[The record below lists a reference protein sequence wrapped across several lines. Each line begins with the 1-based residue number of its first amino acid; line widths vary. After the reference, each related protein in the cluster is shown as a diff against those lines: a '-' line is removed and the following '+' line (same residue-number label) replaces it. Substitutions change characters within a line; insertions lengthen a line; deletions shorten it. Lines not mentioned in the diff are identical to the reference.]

1 VEENKFASTWTELG
15 DRCIYVMYDIPTVR
29 TMYTNASFGVIRSRD
44 IVMTLSIIAL
54 CLEKT
59 LIEQSEGGGDSS
71 PTEIRTWRNAR
82 TKYDAIHSVTQPSS
96 SGPRKQQSI

>member
-1 VEENKFASTWTELG
+1 
-15 DRCIYVMYDIPTVR
+15 MYDIPTVR

-59 LIEQSEGGGDSS
+59 LIEQSEGGGDSL
-71 PTEIRTWRNAR
+71 PTEIRT
-82 TKYDAIHSVTQPSS
+82 
-96 SGPRKQQSI
+96 